1 MKLMIRFAWFVL
13 FFSLLFSAC
22 TEETMIRQ
30 GDVLSESF
38 SLEQTDT
45 LFLSS
50 DTISQAALTITG
62 ENLVFD
68 FGGLTIIGTDTP
80 TLPDQFTGLAIE
92 VKNGKNITIKNLNI
106 HGFKIALLANEIE
119 NLTID
124 SCNFSYNYRQRLKS
138 TREKEDLSDWLYFHQ
153 NDQDEWLRYGA
164 GIYLRA
170 CDSATVKNST
180 ITEGMN
186 GLLMTRCNDGLF
198 YNNSFHFNSGL
209 GIGLYRSSRNRVMHN
224 RLDWNVRGY
233 SHGIYARGQDSAGI
247 LCYEQSNDNIFAYN
261 SATHSGDGFFLWAGQ
276 TTMDTGKG
284 GCNNNL
290 IYGNDFSHA
299 PANGIEVTF
308 SSNEI
313 GNNQLEDCRYGIWGG
328 YSWETTMTNNFIGD
342 CEVGIA
348 IEHGQDNTISR
359 NTFYKDSVGIKL
371 WERDQQPEDWGYAQH
386 KDVSSRG
393 YLVSRNWFQEVP
405 TPLQVN
411 NTKDLEHKS
420 PLFAEKDAPEPTWG
434 IGA

>member
-1 MKLMIRFAWFVL
+1 VFFLFPKLPIYPISVRQSASLPPEGGTEGGSQRQQASIRISSKKLQSKADIEDLLQYNKFKKALLRLIFVENETMIRFAWFVL

-170 CDSATVKNST
+170 
-180 ITEGMN
+180 
-186 GLLMTRCNDGLF
+186 
-198 YNNSFHFNSGL
+198 
-209 GIGLYRSSRNRVMHN
+209 SR
-224 RLDWNVRGY
+224 
-233 SHGIYARGQDSAGI
+233 
-247 LCYEQSNDNIFAYN
+247 
-261 SATHSGDGFFLWAGQ
+261 
-276 TTMDTGKG
+276 
-284 GCNNNL
+284 
-290 IYGNDFSHA
+290 
-299 PANGIEVTF
+299 
-308 SSNEI
+308 
-313 GNNQLEDCRYGIWGG
+313 
-328 YSWETTMTNNFIGD
+328 
-342 CEVGIA
+342 
-348 IEHGQDNTISR
+348 
-359 NTFYKDSVGIKL
+359 
-371 WERDQQPEDWGYAQH
+371 
-386 KDVSSRG
+386 
-393 YLVSRNWFQEVP
+393 
-405 TPLQVN
+405 
-411 NTKDLEHKS
+411 
-420 PLFAEKDAPEPTWG
+420 
-434 IGA
+434 

>member
-1 MKLMIRFAWFVL
+1 
-13 FFSLLFSAC
+13 
-22 TEETMIRQ
+22 
-30 GDVLSESF
+30 
-38 SLEQTDT
+38 
-45 LFLSS
+45 
-50 DTISQAALTITG
+50 
-62 ENLVFD
+62 
-68 FGGLTIIGTDTP
+68 
-80 TLPDQFTGLAIE
+80 
-92 VKNGKNITIKNLNI
+92 
-106 HGFKIALLANEIE
+106 
-119 NLTID
+119 
-124 SCNFSYNYRQRLKS
+124 
-138 TREKEDLSDWLYFHQ
+138 
-153 NDQDEWLRYGA
+153 
-164 GIYLRA
+164 
-170 CDSATVKNST
+170 
-180 ITEGMN
+180 
-186 GLLMTRCNDGLF
+186 
-198 YNNSFHFNSGL
+198 
-209 GIGLYRSSRNRVMHN
+209 
-224 RLDWNVRGY
+224 
-233 SHGIYARGQDSAGI
+233 
-247 LCYEQSNDNIFAYN
+247 
-261 SATHSGDGFFLWAGQ
+261 
-276 TTMDTGKG
+276 MDTGKG

-434 IGA
+434 IGASPKATPLPDGIEAQLPSGHPRGRQFILVNEWGPYSFRYPSIWLRKIEGDRYNFLLLGPKQGNWKIVGGEGFQGVNQKTGTFPMTIIATKAPDAKEVSIELEFIGEACVDQFGREYGKGAGVRFSLSRQVDR